1 MTRPPLA
8 GATAALRGAALT
20 FAADPFLVPSHDAL
34 RHEPDALVVLAE
46 GRIVAFGPAAEWLPA
61 LPPGTPVTRY
71 DRALIVP
78 GFIDTHV
85 HYPQLPV
92 VAAYGKTLLE
102 WLDDYTYVAE
112 QRFADPAFAAH
123 VAEAFLDQSLA
134 HGTTTAMVYGTVHA
148 ASVDAFF
155 AAAGRR
161 GLRMIAGKVL
171 MDRHAP
177 ASLTDTAQSGY
188 DDSRA
193 LIGRW
198 HGRGRLGYAITPRFA
213 PTSTPAQL
221 DAAGALLREHPG
233 VWLQTHLAENHDE
246 IAWVA
251 RLFPGARDYLDV
263 YARHGLV
270 GRRSV
275 FGHGIHL
282 AEDAWRRL
290 HEAGAAIAHCPTSNT
305 FLGSGLFRLREARR
319 ASRPVRVGLAT
330 DVGGGTTLSMLATM
344 GEAYKVARMAGAPV
358 DAAQLLWLA
367 TEGAAQALD
376 LGGIIGTLAPGA
388 DADIAVLDLDATPL
402 LRFRMPF
409 CRDVHEQLAVLTLA
423 GDDRAVRAVWSGG
436 RRVHDRGGAAS
447 WPTGPTGAAGA
458 AGCGGEG
465 GAGAALR

>member
-1 MTRPPLA
+1 MTPTTPA
-8 GATAALRGAALT
+8 GATMALRGATLT
-20 FAADPFLVPSHDAL
+20 FTADPFVVPSRDAL
-34 RHEPDALVVLAE
+34 RHEPDALIVCAE
-46 GRIVAFGPAAEWLPA
+46 GRIVACGPAAEWLPA
-61 LPPGTPVTRY
+61 LPAGVPVTRY
-71 DRALIVP
+71 DNALIVP

-92 VAAYGKTLLE
+92 IAAFGRTLLD

-112 QRFADPAFAAH
+112 QRFADPAFATVA
-123 VAEAFLDQSLA
+123 AEAFLDEALR

-148 ASVDAFF
+148 GSTDAFF
-155 AAAGRR
+155 TAADAR
-161 GLRMIAGKVL
+161 GLRMIAGKLL

-177 ASLTDTAQSGY
+177 TALTDTAQSGY
-188 DDSRA
+188 DDSKA
-193 LIGRW
+193 LIERW
-198 HGRGRLGYAITPRFA
+198 HGRGRLGYAVTPRFA

-251 RLFPGARDYLDV
+251 RLFPAARDYLDV

-305 FLGSGLFRLREARR
+305 FLGSGLFRLRDARR
-319 ASRPVRVGLAT
+319 TSRPVHVGLAT

-344 GEAYKVARMAGAPV
+344 GEAYKVARMAGAPL

-367 TEGAAQALD
+367 TAGAAQALD
-376 LGGIIGTLAPGA
+376 LDGVAGTLAPGA
-388 DADIAVLDLDATPL
+388 DADFAVLDLDATPL

-423 GDDRAVRAVWSGG
+423 GDDRAVRATWSGG
-436 RRVHDRGGAAS
+436 RCVHDRDAPSSRPAA
-447 WPTGPTGAAGA
+447 AV
-458 AGCGGEG
+458 
-465 GAGAALR
+465 R

>member
-1 MTRPPLA
+1 MTPTTLA
-8 GATAALRGAALT
+8 GATTALRGATLT
-20 FAADPFLVPSHDAL
+20 FTADPFIVPSRDAL
-34 RHEPDALVVLAE
+34 RHDPDALIVCAE
-46 GRIVAFGPAAEWLPA
+46 GRIVAVGPAAEWLPA
-61 LPPGTPVTRY
+61 LPPGVPVTRY
-71 DRALIVP
+71 DSALIVP

-92 VAAYGKTLLE
+92 IAAFGRTLLD

-112 QRFADPAFAAH
+112 QRFADPAFAA
-123 VAEAFLDQSLA
+123 VAAEAFLDEALRQ
-134 HGTTTAMVYGTVHA
+134 GTTTAMVYGTVHA
-148 ASVDAFF
+148 GSTDAFF
-155 AAAGRR
+155 AAAHAR
-161 GLRMIAGKVL
+161 GLRMIAGKLL

-177 ASLTDTAQSGY
+177 AALTDTVQSGY
-188 DDSRA
+188 DDSKA
-193 LIGRW
+193 LIDRW
-198 HGRGRLGYAITPRFA
+198 HGRGRLGYAVTPRFA

-221 DAAGALLREHPG
+221 AAAGALLREHPG

-251 RLFPGARDYLDV
+251 RLFPAARDYLDV

-305 FLGSGLFRLREARR
+305 FLGSGLFRLRDARR
-319 ASRPVRVGLAT
+319 ASRPVHVGLAT

-344 GEAYKVARMAGAPV
+344 GEAYKVARMAGAPL

-367 TEGAAQALD
+367 TAGAAQALD
-376 LGGIIGTLAPGA
+376 LDGVTGTLAPGA
-388 DADIAVLDLDATPL
+388 DADFAVLDLDATPL

-423 GDDRAVRAVWSGG
+423 GDDRAIRATWSGG
-436 RRVHDRGGAAS
+436 RCVHDRDAPSSRPAA
-447 WPTGPTGAAGA
+447 AV
-458 AGCGGEG
+458 
-465 GAGAALR
+465 R